1 MKVTNPILK
10 IDSGLEEYI
19 RLVDNP
25 VGHYSLQE
33 TIEHLRL
40 LNGNFILQTMFLKG
54 TVGGRRIDLTCKESV
69 APWRDIVLDL
79 RPREVMMYTIDRDTP
94 EHGLEKVS
102 VEEMAKIAGPLEKEG
117 FMVQIRG

>member
-25 VGHYSLQE
+25 VGHYSLKE

-40 LNGNFILQTMFLKG
+40 FNGNFILQTMFLRG
-54 TVGGRRIDLTCKESV
+54 TIDGRRIDLTCKESV
-69 APWRDIVLDL
+69 DPWRDIVLDL
-79 RPREVMMYTIDRDTP
+79 RPREVMMYTLDRETP
-94 EHGLEKVS
+94 ASDLEKVTGA
-102 VEEMAKIAGPLEKEG
+102 EMEAIAAPLRAAG
-117 FMVQIRG
+117 ITVQVRG